1 MPYTLKFHF
10 IRYKINLDEFTFEGR
25 NKSYGAYV
33 LRKAYDNRIT
43 FALTVVCVTAIVC
56 AVASKIYLNSF
67 ADESARVVDLSLYDG
82 FDLRLKQN
90 ILPELPKGAAE
101 KPKKTKEPDKK
112 PEKPKDTPVE
122 KIQKTNKLDFNKITN
137 TKVEP
142 IKIDTLAKNGLSK
155 ADSIAAAV
163 AASLAETKTK
173 DSLAGLN
180 GTNKNS
186 MMLNNRLGGLEEFI
200 AWVQQNFEYPKTNRL
215 QYDCTINVYFCIN
228 ADGTLSDIK
237 ILKEVT
243 NKEYNAEVLR
253 VVKTSPIWK
262 VNTGGTNTPCI
273 PKQAPIKIHANPI
286 GKTN

>member
-1 MPYTLKFHF
+1 MPYTLNFNF

-25 NKSYGAYV
+25 NKTYGAYV

-101 KPKKTKEPDKK
+101 KPKKTKDPEKK

-163 AASLAETKTK
+163 ADSLAETKTK

-262 VNTGGTNTPCI
+262 VNTAGTNIPCI
-273 PKQAPIKIHANPI
+273 PKQVPIKIHANPT